1 MIWPVVAGFVMFHQT
16 STFSEILDFS
26 EVDRIRHHVNC
37 PPVSVMGSVDS
48 WKLFLEQ
55 KKGVCEI

>member
-1 MIWPVVAGFVMFHQT
+1 MFHQT

-26 EVDRIRHHVNC
+26 EVDRICHHVNC